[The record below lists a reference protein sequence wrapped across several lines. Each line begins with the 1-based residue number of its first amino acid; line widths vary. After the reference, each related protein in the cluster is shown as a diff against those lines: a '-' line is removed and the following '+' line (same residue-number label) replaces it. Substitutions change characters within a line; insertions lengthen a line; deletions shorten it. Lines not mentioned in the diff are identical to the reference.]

1 MKRFKFVFPAIGRMW
16 RRAFAL
22 RGARSAALKSCATFC
37 LSVCLVAARPQYGGT
52 LRIQTRAAIRS
63 LDPAVATTDRDEA
76 SLAARLRP
84 LVFETLVR
92 IDPTGGVRPMLAISW
107 ESDSGGARWR
117 FHLRPGITLHDG
129 SPLEA
134 WQVAAALRTTATTW
148 GVSTDGDV
156 VIVEPKSAE
165 ADVPW
170 ALADPRYAVAVRR
183 SASELVGSGPFRIDR
198 LESGR
203 VTLKAHDAHWAG
215 RPFVDAVQ
223 VDLQRGL
230 NAQLSDLESGRADI
244 VELQPADARRV
255 TERGLHVAATRARD
269 LLVLVFEPHRAESSS
284 SASRKLFAG
293 ALDRAAVAGVLLQ
306 GRGEPARSLLPTWLA
321 GYAPDFVAAAIPRST
336 RPAVTA
342 LPAEQRAVTLR
353 VDPADAVA
361 RAVAERIA
369 VDARE
374 VGFTVTIQAPA
385 GLAPRPDV
393 RLLRV
398 TADSTSPDRALAR
411 LSSDLGSRVTAT
423 APKDAMPTA
432 ASQLD
437 NAVRFEGALLQDST
451 VVPVV
456 RVPDLYGVGDAVDV
470 WDGEVVGATGRWNV
484 ANVWLRPAAPRA
496 RP

>member
-1 MKRFKFVFPAIGRMW
+1 MG
-16 RRAFAL
+16 
-22 RGARSAALKSCATFC
+22 CATVC
-37 LSVCLVAARPQYGGT
+37 LGVCLVAARPQYGGT

-63 LDPAVATTDRDEA
+63 LDPAVAATDRDEA
-76 SLAARLRP
+76 NLVARLRP

-92 IDPTGGVRPMLAISW
+92 IDPTGGVRPVLAESW
-107 ESDSGGARWR
+107 QADASGARWR
-117 FHLRPGITLHDG
+117 FRVRPGVILHDG
-129 SPLEA
+129 TPLEA
-134 WQVAAALRTTATTW
+134 WKVAAALRTTATMW
-148 GVSTDGDV
+148 NVSTDGDV
-156 VIVEPKSAE
+156 VIVEPKSPE
-165 ADVPW
+165 AGVPW
-170 ALADPRYAVAVRR
+170 ALADPRYAIAVRR
-183 SASELVGSGPFRIDR
+183 SATELVGSGPFRIDR
-198 LESGR
+198 LETSR
-203 VTLKAHDAHWAG
+203 VSLRAHDAHWAG

-244 VELQPADARRV
+244 VELQPADARRA
-255 TERGLHVAATRARD
+255 TERGLRVASTRARD
-269 LLVLVFEPHRAESSS
+269 LLVLVFEGPRADASSL
-284 SASRKLFAG
+284 ASRKLFAG
-293 ALDRAAVAGVLLQ
+293 ALDRAAVASVLLQ
-306 GRGEPARSLLPTWLA
+306 GRGEQAPSLLPPWLA

-342 LPAEQRAVTLR
+342 LAAEQRAVTLR
-353 VDPADAVA
+353 VDPSDAVA

-374 VGFTVTIQAPA
+374 AGFTVSIQAPA

-398 TADSTSPDRALAR
+398 TIDSTSPDRALAR
-411 LSSDLGSRVTAT
+411 LGSDLGSRVTAT
-423 APKDAMPTA
+423 APKDATPTA
-432 ASQLD
+432 ASQLE
-437 NAVRFEGALLQDST
+437 NVVRFERALLQDSI

-470 WDGEVVGATGRWNV
+470 WEGDVIGATGRWNI